1 MAVRTCDARL
11 LAFAECVKDF
21 ASGAHRVARRDLV
34 RHGLAIRADA
44 SRCRTSVASPRCHF
58 HPMSM
63 LRYYM
68 TPETRQAVIAES
80 NRLIA
85 TRAAM
90 NGSRSRGGPHDR
102 DSEPSSVESVFA
114 RLVADLQAAAAAGC
128 ADGDSVP
135 TAASS

>member
-1 MAVRTCDARL
+1 
-11 LAFAECVKDF
+11 
-21 ASGAHRVARRDLV
+21 
-34 RHGLAIRADA
+34 
-44 SRCRTSVASPRCHF
+44 
-58 HPMSM
+58 MSM

-90 NGSRSRGGPHDR
+90 NRSRSRGGAHDPEDAQGDDGSLAAGSGI

-114 RLVADLQAAAAAGC
+114 GPVADLK
-128 ADGDSVP
+128 
-135 TAASS
+135 